1 MRVITTIA
9 EMHAQIETWKN
20 ADQTIGLC
28 PTMGYLHEGHA
39 FLMDYSNEDNDYT
52 VASVFVNPI
61 QFGPNEDLSKYPRD
75 FERDCKILEA
85 HGVDVVFHPEPEEM
99 HFPDFCTYADVDV
112 VSDTLC
118 GATRENHF
126 RGVCTV
132 IAKFLN
138 VVQPD
143 KIYFGKKDAQ
153 QLAVVRR
160 MVRDLNFDV
169 DVVGCPTVR
178 EEDGLAMSS
187 RNVYLSEEERKA
199 ARILSRTLRLGQDMI
214 RSGCSDSKE
223 LLDAMKA
230 NLATEPMADVDYVE
244 VVDGLSM
251 QPIETFGKGDVVAM
265 AVRIGTT
272 RLIDNFTVG
281 DMAIEIPEV

>member
-39 FLMDYSNEDNDYT
+39 SLMDYSNEDNDYT

-99 HFPDFCTYADVDV
+99 YLPDFCTYADVDV

-118 GATRENHF
+118 VAKRENHF

-187 RNVYLSEEERKA
+187 RNVYLNPDERKA
-199 ARILSRTLRLGQDMI
+199 ARILSRSLRLGQDMI
-214 RSGCSDSKE
+214 KNGCTDSKT
-223 LLDAMKA
+223 LLDAIKA
-230 NLATEPMADVDYVE
+230 NLATEPMADIDYVE

-281 DMAIEIPEV
+281 DMAIDV

>member
-39 FLMDYSNEDNDYT
+39 SLMDYSNEDNDYT

-99 HFPDFCTYADVDV
+99 YFPDFCTYADVDV

-187 RNVYLSEEERKA
+187 RNVYLNPDERKA
-199 ARILSRTLRLGQDMI
+199 ARILSRSLRLGQDMI
-214 RSGCSDSKE
+214 KNGCTDSKT
-223 LLDAMKA
+223 LLDAINA
-230 NLATEPMADVDYVE
+230 NLATEPMADIDYVE

-281 DMAIEIPEV
+281 DMAIDV

>member
-39 FLMDYSNEDNDYT
+39 SLMDYSNEDNDYT

-99 HFPDFCTYADVDV
+99 YFPDFCTYADVDV

-187 RNVYLSEEERKA
+187 RNVYLNPDERKA
-199 ARILSRTLRLGQDMI
+199 ARILSRSLRLGQDMI
-214 RSGCSDSKE
+214 KNGCTDSKT
-223 LLDAMKA
+223 LLDAIKA
-230 NLATEPMADVDYVE
+230 NLATEPMADIDYVE

-272 RLIDNFTVG
+272 RLSDNFTVG
-281 DMAIEIPEV
+281 DMAIDV

>member
-1 MRVITTIA
+1 MRIITTIA

-39 FLMDYSNEDNDYT
+39 SLMDYSNEDNDYT

-99 HFPDFCTYADVDV
+99 YFPDFCTYADVDV

-138 VVQPD
+138 IVQPD

-178 EEDGLAMSS
+178 EADGLAMSS
-187 RNVYLSEEERKA
+187 RNVYLNPKERKA
-199 ARILSRTLRLGQDMI
+199 AQILSRTLRLGQDMI
-214 RSGCSDSKE
+214 RNGCSDSKE
-223 LLDAMKA
+223 LLEAMNA
-230 NLATEPMADVDYVE
+230 NLATEPMAKVEYVE

-265 AVRIGTT
+265 AVRIGST
-272 RLIDNFTVG
+272 RLIDNITVG
-281 DMAIEIPEV
+281 DMAINV

>member
-1 MRVITTIA
+1 
-9 EMHAQIETWKN
+9 MHAQIETWKN

-39 FLMDYSNEDNDYT
+39 SLMDYSNEDNDYT

-99 HFPDFCTYADVDV
+99 YFPDFCTYADVDV

-138 VVQPD
+138 IVQPD

-169 DVVGCPTVR
+169 DEIGRASCR
-178 EEDGLAMSS
+178 E
-187 RNVYLSEEERKA
+187 RV
-199 ARILSRTLRLGQDMI
+199 
-214 RSGCSDSKE
+214 
-223 LLDAMKA
+223 
-230 NLATEPMADVDYVE
+230 
-244 VVDGLSM
+244 
-251 QPIETFGKGDVVAM
+251 
-265 AVRIGTT
+265 
-272 RLIDNFTVG
+272 
-281 DMAIEIPEV
+281 